1 MVSRHGNHLLVLNA
15 KGNGRIYFAQ
25 LDFGHPPILVH
36 TEGIVEV
43 LADAFERLPCS
54 EYVDPMDRGIIDE
67 IEGPHV
73 VQSSDMVFVFVR
85 QQNRVDMP
93 DPGPEHLVTE
103 IGPSVDH
110 QPYVVPLEHGR
121 SPQTVIAGIF
131 RGADGTPAADHR
143 HSLRSSRAKN
153 RKFHTHRKKR
163 RSFCFSRR
171 REQKYKKNTA
181 EKRNRRFF
189 SHAPDNGKQRVL
201 PYARIGWSDCRY
213 HSKRAAKTIHDTP
226 GNSGG
231 AHPNNSVSV
240 GKILKPYRHNPIPL
254 FLQIR

>member
-103 IGPSVDH
+103 IGPTRAWPKSADGYRGDLSRCRRH
-110 QPYVVPLEHGR
+110 TGSR
-121 SPQTVIAGIF
+121 SPAL
-131 RGADGTPAADHR
+131 PE
-143 HSLRSSRAKN
+143 
-153 RKFHTHRKKR
+153 KFP
-163 RSFCFSRR
+163 SQES
-171 REQKYKKNTA
+171 
-181 EKRNRRFF
+181 
-189 SHAPDNGKQRVL
+189 
-201 PYARIGWSDCRY
+201 
-213 HSKRAAKTIHDTP
+213 
-226 GNSGG
+226 
-231 AHPNNSVSV
+231 
-240 GKILKPYRHNPIPL
+240 
-254 FLQIR
+254 